1 MLKTIPLLLFSCVAL
16 MAGPVRAAEPRP
28 HDQAP
33 FEMAQA
39 CGWYAIVGCA
49 RSWNGASSIAPPG
62 TYVIDTNQYP
72 NFRNGWFCAAD
83 GPYATRGDVPLWKW
97 QQFRSDAYV
106 KSAC

>member
-1 MLKTIPLLLFSCVAL
+1 MRSLLAAMVATL
-16 MAGPVRAAEPRP
+16 GALALAGVPASANDGSFQV
-28 HDQAP
+28 
-33 FEMAQA
+33 AQA

-49 RSWNGASSIAPPG
+49 RSWDQANADAPAG

-83 GPYATRGDVPLWKW
+83 GPYATRDQVPLWQWK
-97 QQFRSDAYV
+97 QYRSDAYV